1 MSKENK
7 TLYKLLEKLQDSEK
21 YIRYLEEWIEDLLDE
36 LKKLKSDGHK

>member
-1 MSKENK
+1 MNKENK

>member
-21 YIRYLEEWIEDLLDE
+21 YIRYLEEWIGDLLDE

>member
-21 YIRYLEEWIEDLLDE
+21 YIRYLEEYIEDLLDE
-36 LKKLKSDGHK
+36 LKKLKSDGHE

>member
-21 YIRYLEEWIEDLLDE
+21 YIHYLEEWIEDLLDE

>member
-21 YIRYLEEWIEDLLDE
+21 YISYIEEWIEDLLDE

>member
-1 MSKENK
+1 MSKDNK

-21 YIRYLEEWIEDLLDE
+21 YIRYLEEYIEDLLDE

>member
-21 YIRYLEEWIEDLLDE
+21 YIRYLEEYIEDLIDE
-36 LKKLKSDGHK
+36 LEKLKSDGHK

>member
-1 MSKENK
+1 MSKDNK

>member
-1 MSKENK
+1 MNKENK
-7 TLYKLLEKLQDSEK
+7 ILYKLLEKLQDSEK